1 MKKIIYIV
9 IVALLTVSLLT
20 EFFVKQF
27 GLDLGSWS
35 WIGTWVSSPCAM
47 LLGILFALAFGAN

>member
-35 WIGTWVSSPCAM
+35 WIGTWVSSVSYTHLTLPTKA
-47 LLGILFALAFGAN
+47 